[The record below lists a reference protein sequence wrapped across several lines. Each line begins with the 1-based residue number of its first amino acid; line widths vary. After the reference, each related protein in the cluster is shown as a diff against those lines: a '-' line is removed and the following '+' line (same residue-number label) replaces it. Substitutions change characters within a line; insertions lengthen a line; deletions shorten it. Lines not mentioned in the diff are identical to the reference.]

1 MSGMATE
8 GEILK
13 FVRSRKYSPM
23 TAEELAGRL
32 DVPPS
37 QREEFR
43 RLVREIE
50 FAGELV
56 EVKKRRLADPE
67 RVDLVVGTLLC
78 NPRGFGFLRPARER
92 DGADR
97 YVSGEN
103 MSSAMHGDLVVARM
117 PPSLRPRPGPAG
129 RKRERFR
136 GRGQGAFEP
145 EIKVVSVLRRAR
157 TEIVGTL
164 RREGHVR
171 VVIPDDPRL
180 FRDVV
185 VAQGDEGG
193 AREDDKVAV
202 RITVWPTRHIS
213 PAGEIIAVFG
223 PRGQLDAERLSV
235 VREFN
240 LRLDFPPEVARA
252 AEALPQQVEP
262 PDLAVRQ
269 DLTGETIFTIDPPDA
284 RDFDDAVSLRRIAG
298 GGWELG
304 VHIADVSHYVPADG
318 AIDLEARAR
327 GTSVY
332 LPGQV
337 LPMLPE
343 KLSNGLCSLRPQEIR
358 LTKTVRMKFA
368 ADGSL
373 RGAEI
378 FPSFIRSVRRFNY
391 GEVQA
396 VLDGG
401 RLPEEEEPLA
411 ALLRTM
417 NELAELLRQDRRAR
431 GMLEMDI
438 PEAHIL
444 TDEKGS
450 TTGVE
455 LRRADA
461 SHRLIE
467 QFMLAANEAVAN
479 HLLRHK
485 LPYIARAH
493 DEPEEKAIA
502 EFRDM
507 ARTLG
512 HALPSPGTRQQIQ
525 RFLARA
531 AGKPEAAVLNYLLL
545 RSMKIATYVAEDKPH
560 YAIAA
565 PHYLHFTSPIR
576 RYPDLLAHRILQ
588 ESWSGRLREPER
600 RAWWTQNLPAWA
612 GRSTETERTADEA
625 ERAITTRRLL
635 EFVAQRKEPMKALI
649 TAAENYGLRVQV
661 CDYLLGGVV
670 RMSSLSDGFYRVN
683 RERGSLVGPGRRE
696 YKVGQ
701 TISVRVLRYDPFKH
715 QIEFEVQSE
724 K

>member
-1 MSGMATE
+1 M
-8 GEILK
+8 
-13 FVRSRKYSPM
+13 
-23 TAEELAGRL
+23 
-32 DVPPS
+32 
-37 QREEFR
+37 
-43 RLVREIE
+43 
-50 FAGELV
+50 
-56 EVKKRRLADPE
+56 
-67 RVDLVVGTLLC
+67 DLVVGTLLC
-78 NPRGFGFLRPARER
+78 NPRGFGFLRPVRER
-92 DGADR
+92 DGEDR

-117 PPSLRPRPGPAG
+117 PPSLRPRPGQAG
-129 RKRERFR
+129 RKRERFHGR
-136 GRGQGAFEP
+136 GRGASEP

-164 RREGHVR
+164 RQEGHVR

-223 PRGQLDAERLSV
+223 PRGQLEAERLSV

-240 LRLDFPPEVARA
+240 LRMDFPPEVARA
-252 AEALPQQVEP
+252 AEALPQHVEP
-262 PDLAVRQ
+262 SDLAGRQ

-284 RDFDDAVSLRRIAG
+284 RDFDDAVSLRRIAD

-304 VHIADVSHYVPADG
+304 VHIADVSHYVPPDG

-343 KLSNGLCSLRPQEIR
+343 KLSNGLCSLRPHEIR
-358 LTKTVRMKFA
+358 LTKTVRMKFS
-368 ADGSL
+368 ADGHL

-391 GEVQA
+391 DEVQA

-401 RLPEEEEPLA
+401 RLPEGEEPLA

-417 NELAELLRQDRRAR
+417 NELAELLRQERRER

-444 TDEKGS
+444 TDEQGR
-450 TTGVE
+450 TIGVE
-455 LRRADA
+455 LRRGNA

-479 HLLRHK
+479 YLLQAQAAVHRARARRAGGEGDRGIPRHGARPRPHAAEPRHAPADSAVPRAHGRQAGSARAELPAAALDEDRAVRRRGQAALRHR
-485 LPYIARAH
+485 RA
-493 DEPEEKAIA
+493 
-502 EFRDM
+502 
-507 ARTLG
+507 
-512 HALPSPGTRQQIQ
+512 ALPALHLADPALPGP
-525 RFLARA
+525 
-531 AGKPEAAVLNYLLL
+531 AG
-545 RSMKIATYVAEDKPH
+545 
-560 YAIAA
+560 A
-565 PHYLHFTSPIR
+565 PHPAGILVRPPARSGAPR
-576 RYPDLLAHRILQ
+576 RG
-588 ESWSGRLREPER
+588 GR
-600 RAWWTQNLPAWA
+600 
-612 GRSTETERTADEA
+612 RTC
-625 ERAITTRRLL
+625 R
-635 EFVAQRKEPMKALI
+635 
-649 TAAENYGLRVQV
+649 
-661 CDYLLGGVV
+661 
-670 RMSSLSDGFYRVN
+670 
-683 RERGSLVGPGRRE
+683 PGRRARRRRS
-696 YKVGQ
+696 GPP
-701 TISVRVLRYDPFKH
+701 TRPSARSPRGGCW
-715 QIEFEVQSE
+715 SSSRSGRSR
-724 K
+724 

>member
-1 MSGMATE
+1 MVTE

-23 TAEELAGRL
+23 TADELAGRL
-32 DVPPS
+32 GVLS
-37 QREEFR
+37 SELEEFR

-78 NPRGFGFLRPARER
+78 NPRGFGFLRPVRER
-92 DGADR
+92 DGEDR
-97 YVSGEN
+97 YVTGEN

-117 PPSLRPRPGPAG
+117 PPSLRPRPREAG
-129 RKRERFR
+129 RRRGRSGGR
-136 GRGQGAFEP
+136 GRGQFEP

-164 RREGHVR
+164 RQEGHVR

-213 PAGEIIAVFG
+213 PAGEITAVFG
-223 PRGQLDAERLSV
+223 PRGQLEAERLSV

-240 LRLDFPPEVARA
+240 LRMDFPPEAARA
-252 AEALPQQVEP
+252 AEALPQHVEP
-262 PDLAVRQ
+262 SDLAGRQ
-269 DLTGETIFTIDPPDA
+269 DLTAETIFTIDPPDA
-284 RDFDDAVSLRRIAG
+284 RDFDDAVSLRRTAA

-304 VHIADVSHYVPADG
+304 VHIADVSHYVPPEG
-318 AIDLEARAR
+318 PIDLEARAR

-343 KLSNGLCSLRPQEIR
+343 KLSNGLCSLRPHEIR
-358 LTKTVRMKFA
+358 LTKTARMNFTA
-368 ADGSL
+368 EGHL

-378 FPSFIRSVRRFNY
+378 HSSFIRSARRFNY

-401 RLPEEEEPLA
+401 RLPAGEEPLA

-417 NELAELLRQDRRAR
+417 NELAELLRQERRAR

-444 TDEKGS
+444 TDEKGT

-479 HLLRHK
+479 DLLKRK
-485 LPYIARAH
+485 LPYLARAH
-493 DEPEEKAIA
+493 DEPEEKAIE
-502 EFRDM
+502 EFRDT
-507 ARTLG
+507 ARALG

-525 RFLARA
+525 RFLART

-600 RAWWTQNLPAWA
+600 RAWWTQNLPAWTT
-612 GRSTETERTADEA
+612 RSTETERAADEA

-635 EFVAQRKEPMKALI
+635 EFVAQRKAPMKALI

-670 RMSSLSDGFYRVN
+670 RMSSFSDGYYRVN
-683 RERGSLVGPGRRE
+683 RERGSLTGPGRRE

-715 QIEFEVQSE
+715 QIEFEVESE

>member
-1 MSGMATE
+1 MVTE
-8 GEILK
+8 GDILK
-13 FVRSRKYSPM
+13 FVRSRKYGPM
-23 TAEELAGRL
+23 TVEELAGRL
-32 DVPPS
+32 DIPS
-37 QREEFR
+37 SEREEFR
-43 RLVREIE
+43 RLVRELE
-50 FAGELV
+50 FAGEMV

-78 NPRGFGFLRPARER
+78 NPRGFGFLRPVRER
-92 DGADR
+92 DGEDR

-117 PPSLRPRPGPAG
+117 PPSLRPRPGQG
-129 RKRERFR
+129 RQKRERFHGG
-136 GRGQGAFEP
+136 GRGAYEP

-164 RREGHVR
+164 RQEGHVR

-213 PAGEIIAVFG
+213 PAGEITAVFG
-223 PRGQLDAERLSV
+223 PRGQLEAERLSV

-240 LRLDFPPEVARA
+240 LRMDFPPEVERA
-252 AEALPQQVEP
+252 AEALPQHVEP
-262 PDLAVRQ
+262 SDLADRH
-269 DLTGETIFTIDPPDA
+269 DLTDETIFTIDPPDA
-284 RDFDDAVSLRRIAG
+284 RDFDDAVSLRRIAA

-318 AIDLEARAR
+318 PIDLEARAR

-343 KLSNGLCSLRPQEIR
+343 KLSNGLCSLRPHEIR
-358 LTKTVRMKFA
+358 LTKTVRMKFS
-368 ADGSL
+368 ADGNV

-378 FPSFIRSVRRFNY
+378 FSSFIRSVRRFNY
-391 GEVQA
+391 DEVQA

-401 RLPEEEEPLA
+401 RLPEGEEPLA

-417 NELAELLRQDRRAR
+417 NELAELLRQERRVR

-444 TDEKGS
+444 TDEMG
-450 TTGVE
+450 TTIGVE
-455 LRRADA
+455 LRRGNA

-479 HLLRHK
+479 DLLKHK
-485 LPYIARAH
+485 LPYLARAH
-493 DEPEEKAIA
+493 DEPEEKAID

-507 ARTLG
+507 ARALG

-588 ESWSGRLREPER
+588 EFWSGRLRDPKR
-600 RAWWTQNLPAWA
+600 RDWWTQNLPAWTTRA
-612 GRSTETERTADEA
+612 TETERTADDA

-635 EFVAQRKEPMKALI
+635 DFVAQRKEPMKALI

-661 CDYLLGGVV
+661 CDYLLGGIV
-670 RMSSLSDGFYRVN
+670 RMSSFSDGYYRVN
-683 RERGSLVGPGRRE
+683 RERGSLTGPGRRE

-715 QIEFEVQSE
+715 QIEFEVQNE

>member
-1 MSGMATE
+1 M
-8 GEILK
+8 
-13 FVRSRKYSPM
+13 
-23 TAEELAGRL
+23 
-32 DVPPS
+32 
-37 QREEFR
+37 
-43 RLVREIE
+43 
-50 FAGELV
+50 
-56 EVKKRRLADPE
+56 
-67 RVDLVVGTLLC
+67 
-78 NPRGFGFLRPARER
+78 
-92 DGADR
+92 
-97 YVSGEN
+97 
-103 MSSAMHGDLVVARM
+103 
-117 PPSLRPRPGPAG
+117 
-129 RKRERFR
+129 
-136 GRGQGAFEP
+136 
-145 EIKVVSVLRRAR
+145 LRRAR

-164 RREGHVR
+164 RQEGHVR

-213 PAGEIIAVFG
+213 PAGEIVAVFG
-223 PRGQLDAERLSV
+223 PRGQLEAERLSV

-240 LRLDFPPEVARA
+240 LRMDFPPEVARA
-252 AEALPQQVEP
+252 AEALPQHVAP
-262 PDLAVRQ
+262 SDLAGRQ

-284 RDFDDAVSLRRIAG
+284 RDFDDAVSLRRIAD

-304 VHIADVSHYVPADG
+304 VHIADVSHYVPPDG

-343 KLSNGLCSLRPQEIR
+343 KLSNGLCSLRPHEIR
-358 LTKTVRMKFA
+358 LTKTVRMKFS
-368 ADGSL
+368 ADGNL

-391 GEVQA
+391 DEVQA

-401 RLPEEEEPLA
+401 RLPEGEEPLA

-417 NELAELLRQDRRAR
+417 NELAELLRQERRAR

-444 TDEKGS
+444 TDEKGR
-450 TTGVE
+450 TIGVE
-455 LRRADA
+455 LRRGNA

-479 HLLRHK
+479 YLLKHN
-485 LPYIARAH
+485 LPYLARAH
-493 DEPEEKAIA
+493 DEPEEKAID

-507 ARTLG
+507 ARALG
-512 HALPSPGTRQQIQ
+512 HTLPSPGTRQQIQ
-525 RFLARA
+525 RFLART

-588 ESWSGRLREPER
+588 ESWSGRLRDSGAPRLVDAEPAGLDDARDGDGADR
-600 RAWWTQNLPAWA
+600 RRGRARDHHAAAAGVRLAAEGADEGAHHRRGELRAARAGLRLPARRHRADVVASRTGTTASTASAARSPAPAAASTKSARPSPSESSATIRSSTRLSLKCRMKSEQA
-612 GRSTETERTADEA
+612 GVR
-625 ERAITTRRLL
+625 
-635 EFVAQRKEPMKALI
+635 
-649 TAAENYGLRVQV
+649 GL
-661 CDYLLGGVV
+661 
-670 RMSSLSDGFYRVN
+670 
-683 RERGSLVGPGRRE
+683 
-696 YKVGQ
+696 
-701 TISVRVLRYDPFKH
+701 T
-715 QIEFEVQSE
+715 
-724 K
+724 

>member
-1 MSGMATE
+1 MATE

-13 FVRSRKYSPM
+13 FVRSRKYAPM

-32 DVPPS
+32 NVPS
-37 QREEFR
+37 SEREEFL
-43 RLVREIE
+43 RLVRELE

-56 EVKKRRLADPE
+56 EVKRRQLADPE

-92 DGADR
+92 DGEDR

-117 PPSLRPRPGPAG
+117 PPSLRPGPARAG
-129 RKRERFR
+129 RKRERFHGR
-136 GRGQGAFEP
+136 GRGASEP

-164 RREGHVR
+164 RQEGHVR

-180 FRDVV
+180 FRDIV

-213 PAGEIIAVFG
+213 PAGEIVAVFG
-223 PRGQLDAERLSV
+223 PRGQLEAERLSV
-235 VREFN
+235 VCEFN
-240 LRLDFPPEVARA
+240 LRMDFPPEVARA
-252 AEALPQQVEP
+252 AEALPQHVAP
-262 PDLAVRQ
+262 SDLDGRQ
-269 DLTGETIFTIDPPDA
+269 DLTGETIFTVDPPDA
-284 RDFDDAVSLRRIAG
+284 RDFDDAVSLRRIAE

-304 VHIADVSHYVPADG
+304 VHIADVSHYVPPDG

-337 LPMLPE
+337 LPMIPE
-343 KLSNGLCSLRPQEIR
+343 KLSNGLCSLRPHEIR
-358 LTKTVRMKFA
+358 LTKTTRMKFA
-368 ADGSL
+368 ADGSV

-391 GEVQA
+391 DEVQA

-401 RLPEEEEPLA
+401 RLPESEEPLA

-417 NELAELLRQDRRAR
+417 NELAELLRQNRRAQ

-444 TDEKGS
+444 TDEQGR

-455 LRRADA
+455 LRRGNA

-479 HLLRHK
+479 HLLKHK

-493 DEPEEKAIA
+493 DEPEEKTIE

-507 ARTLG
+507 ARALG

-525 RFLARA
+525 KFLART
-531 AGKPEAAVLNYLLL
+531 AGKPEAPVLNYLLL
-545 RSMKIATYVAEDKPH
+545 RSMKQAQYVAEDQPH

-588 ESWSGRLREPER
+588 ESWSGRLRDSER
-600 RAWWTQNLPAWA
+600 RTWWMQNLPAWA
-612 GRSTETERTADEA
+612 GRATDTERIAADA
-625 ERAITTRRLL
+625 ERAINTRRLL
-635 EFVAQRKEPMKALI
+635 EFVSQRKEPMKALI

-661 CDYLLGGVV
+661 CDYLLGGIV
-670 RMSSLSDGFYRVN
+670 RISSLSDGFYRVN
-683 RERGSLVGPGRRE
+683 RERGSLTGPGRRE

-715 QIEFEVQSE
+715 QIEFEVQNE

>member
-1 MSGMATE
+1 
-8 GEILK
+8 
-13 FVRSRKYSPM
+13 
-23 TAEELAGRL
+23 
-32 DVPPS
+32 
-37 QREEFR
+37 
-43 RLVREIE
+43 
-50 FAGELV
+50 
-56 EVKKRRLADPE
+56 
-67 RVDLVVGTLLC
+67 
-78 NPRGFGFLRPARER
+78 
-92 DGADR
+92 
-97 YVSGEN
+97 
-103 MSSAMHGDLVVARM
+103 
-117 PPSLRPRPGPAG
+117 
-129 RKRERFR
+129 
-136 GRGQGAFEP
+136 
-145 EIKVVSVLRRAR
+145 
-157 TEIVGTL
+157 
-164 RREGHVR
+164 
-171 VVIPDDPRL
+171 
-180 FRDVV
+180 
-185 VAQGDEGG
+185 
-193 AREDDKVAV
+193 
-202 RITVWPTRHIS
+202 
-213 PAGEIIAVFG
+213 
-223 PRGQLDAERLSV
+223 
-235 VREFN
+235 
-240 LRLDFPPEVARA
+240 
-252 AEALPQQVEP
+252 
-262 PDLAVRQ
+262 
-269 DLTGETIFTIDPPDA
+269 
-284 RDFDDAVSLRRIAG
+284 
-298 GGWELG
+298 

-401 RLPEEEEPLA
+401 RLPEGEEPLA

-479 HLLRHK
+479 HLLKHK

-502 EFRDM
+502 EFRDT
-507 ARTLG
+507 ARALG

-531 AGKPEAAVLNYLLL
+531 AGKPEAPVLNYLLL
-545 RSMKIATYVAEDKPH
+545 RSMKIAQYVAEDQPH

-588 ESWSGRLREPER
+588 ESWSGRLRDPER
-600 RAWWTQNLPAWA
+600 RAWWTQNLPVWA
-612 GRSTETERTADEA
+612 ARSTETERTADEA

-635 EFVAQRKEPMKALI
+635 EFVAQRKEPMTALI

-661 CDYLLGGVV
+661 CDYLLDGVV

-683 RERGSLVGPGRRE
+683 RERGSLTGPGRRE

-715 QIEFEVQSE
+715 QIEFQVQNQ